1 MGVTVLEAVGAKGK
15 EKHII
20 ENVFMKDGNVTVN
33 SKQQYVPKYK
43 SEIEDVLWASKGL
56 VVMALNGEAIPV
68 VQRRIFDAG
77 FDSLDLI
84 LMGADKVLV
93 RSSDN
98 REVSSI
104 LSEASE
110 FFGNFFSTS
119 VRWNKEVLIQERG
132 AWVRIYGVP
141 LHAWNFNFFQT
152 LCI

>member
-1 MGVTVLEAVGAKGK
+1 MWVTVLEAVGAKGK
-15 EKHII
+15 EKQII

-56 VVMALNGEAIPV
+56 VVMVLNGEAIPV

-84 LMGADKVLV
+84 PMGADKVLV

-110 FFGNFFSTS
+110 FFLYVCKVEQRSIDSRKRSVGTNLWCATS
-119 VRWNKEVLIQERG
+119 RMEL
-132 AWVRIYGVP
+132 
-141 LHAWNFNFFQT
+141 
-152 LCI
+152 